1 MRRRRFLYDF
11 PVDIEE
17 KFVVNGKAE
26 RGLVAGWRLRT
37 EEFVGEWEERKVA
50 KTGDKN
56 AGAKQAD
63 ILEEVTVPKSLQL
76 SRRSVIAGS
85 AGLLATPAAVT
96 GIAGLAASSFPKPAV
111 AQKAKIVAKYGH
123 DSGTSSG
130 NHAMGEYFAGRVAQ
144 LTDGEVEVQIYPTSQ
159 LGSSVEM
166 AQAVKQG
173 TLEFAF
179 PTSSIAGSVIAPEL
193 GVFGLPY
200 IMKSWFQSS
209 RIEDSKCAELLRTKS
224 LEQGVRILSFSP
236 NALRIILYNIK
247 DGGKPIMTVND
258 VRGIKIRCIETPVD
272 VAAWTACGALPTPI
286 AFGEVYSA
294 VQQNVVDAVDNAFNS
309 AAGIRLEEVINAVT
323 FTGHRYEIDFFVTN
337 EAWFGN
343 LSNRVQEAMKTA
355 ALEASIYQQARVM
368 WDDIHLPEVWAKK
381 HGVKVYIPEKDGFIQ
396 KMSSIYGQ
404 FEKRFGKE
412 TIQLAEAV

>member
-1 MRRRRFLYDF
+1 MAGTEDTKADAKRAD
-11 PVDIEE
+11 PVE
-17 KFVVNGKAE
+17 K
-26 RGLVAGWRLRT
+26 
-37 EEFVGEWEERKVA
+37 VG
-50 KTGDKN
+50 
-56 AGAKQAD
+56 
-63 ILEEVTVPKSLQL
+63 VPNSPKL
-76 SRRSVIAGS
+76 SRRSFIAGS
-85 AGLLATPAAVT
+85 AGLIATPAAVT
-96 GIAGLAASSFPKPAV
+96 AFAGLAASSFPKPAI
-111 AQKAKIVAKYGH
+111 AQAAKVVAKYGH

-179 PTSSIAGSVIAPEL
+179 PTSSIAGSVVAPEL

-209 RIEDSKCAELLRTKS
+209 RIEDSKVAELLRAKS
-224 LEQGVRILSFSP
+224 IEQGVRILSFSP
-236 NALRIILYNIK
+236 NALRIILYNMAES
-247 DGGKPIMTVND
+247 GKPIITVDD
-258 VRGIKIRCIETPVD
+258 VKGMKMRCIETPVD
-272 VAAWTACGALPTPI
+272 VAAWTACGALPTPV

-294 VQQNVVDAVDNAFNS
+294 VQQHVVDAVDNAFNS

-323 FTGHRYEIDFFVTN
+323 LTGHRYEIDLFITN
-337 EAWFGN
+337 EAWFGS
-343 LSNRVQEAMKTA
+343 LSSRVQEAMKTA

-368 WDDIHLPEVWAKK
+368 WDDIRLPELWAKER
-381 HGVKVYIPEKDGFIQ
+381 GVKVYIPEKDGFIQ

-404 FEKRFGKE
+404 FEERFGKE